1 MKGPVMKND
10 FNTEEFRH
18 LMTRLLKSISFL
30 DKEIELNFGIS
41 STRAL
46 TLNALT
52 DKKSLKMNK
61 LSEAM
66 SLTSSTMT
74 RMIDNLIKDKLV
86 ERGDDPNDRR
96 VVVVKLTNKGKKLK
110 QGIEEFKNRYFD
122 AVRNRIEDNKEGESF
137 ATLKT
142 LIDTFENFKAKV

>member
-1 MKGPVMKND
+1 MKND